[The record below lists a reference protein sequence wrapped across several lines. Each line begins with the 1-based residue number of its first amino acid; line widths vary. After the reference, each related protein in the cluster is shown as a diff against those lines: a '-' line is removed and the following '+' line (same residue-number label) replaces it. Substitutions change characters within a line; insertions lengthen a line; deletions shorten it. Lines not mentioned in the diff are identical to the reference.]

1 MVLNSEIKDSTNK
14 IDQPS
19 GLDQVLLK
27 GESEIKKLENVQ
39 GRLNVLV
46 YRENGMQGHQK
57 KKSN

>member
-27 GESEIKKLENVQ
+27 GESEIQKLENVQ